1 MPSAQIIDFGP
12 DPLTEN
18 MGKFASGFSDA
29 FFKQQT
35 QKKNEDIFQRI
46 KEGYGPDAKPDRI
59 FKDILQAE
67 GLDEDYKR
75 DLLKE
80 VKNYASLEAQKDKSI
95 YQTTMQDIRQKELGL
110 KQQKADE
117 KDQLTEFQKQNLKR
131 QDLRLANER
140 SRIDQ
145 ASKKNEKD
153 LPTLITNYT
162 NSVLKN
168 ANEKINVAD
177 KALLNSR
184 VQSNIKDDGMLIDE
198 ALEEA
203 LDYVNMKNQVVA
215 DAKIID
221 RPVEGKIWG
230 AGPEQVIQA
239 KQQAYIQ
246 LKQLYDSGIESQT
259 DLRNI
264 AKKSGWNAA
273 EITDILQSVYS
284 SNGRKLRTSKKSLP
298 DQTQV
303 SGSEQGTAQQVSGV
317 DDILFG
323 E

>member
-18 MGKFASGFSDA
+18 MSKFASGFSDA